1 MAERVY
7 LDNAATAPLRPEAA
21 AAMTAAFVIHGNPS
35 SVHAEG
41 RAARALLRRAR
52 QTLAVHTGFDAEGV
66 VFTAGGS
73 EANALALH
81 QASTRGKVTLVAATA
96 HASALAGPGVETLP
110 VDRHGLIDLDVLE
123 RRLRREPEI
132 GVVST
137 LLVNNETGIIDD
149 HIAAAAP
156 IVAAA
161 GALLHVD
168 AVQALGHVDF
178 RPSGVADMV
187 SVAAHKLGGPKG
199 IGALLVG
206 DRIDVRPLIA
216 GGGQEGR
223 RRAGTEATVLI
234 AGFAAALDA
243 AIKADDAARLEAL
256 GSYLLDAVQTAI
268 PRAIEVAGHVGVDR
282 SARIAALVLPG
293 VPAMTQ
299 LMALDLDGIAVSAGS
314 ACTSGKVEP
323 SHVLRAMDLPEAWTG
338 SAIRVSLGHATTT
351 AEIDRFVQA
360 YGRLA
365 A

>member
-1 MAERVY
+1 MTERVY
-7 LDNAATAPLRPEAA
+7 LDNAATAPLRLEAA
-21 AAMTAAFVIHGNPS
+21 AAMTAMFAVHGNPS

-41 RAARALLRRAR
+41 RAAQALLRRAR
-52 QTLAVHTGFDAEGV
+52 RTLATHTGFDPEGV

-81 QASTRGKVTLVAATA
+81 QASARGKVALVAATA
-96 HASALAGPGVETLP
+96 HASALAGPGIETLP
-110 VDRHGLIDLDVLE
+110 VNGRGLIDLDALE

-149 HIAAAAP
+149 HVAAAP

-161 GALLHVD
+161 GAWLHVD
-168 AVQALGHVDF
+168 AVQALGHVDA
-178 RPSGVADMV
+178 RLPGIADMV
-187 SVAAHKLGGPKG
+187 SIAAHKLGGPKG

-206 DRIDVRPLIA
+206 DGLDVRPLIA

-223 RRAGTEATVLI
+223 RRAGTEATILI

-243 AIKADDAARLEAL
+243 TIEADDATRLKAL
-256 GSYLLDAVQTAI
+256 GSYLLRAVRAAV
-268 PRAIEVAGHVGVDR
+268 PRAIEVAGHKGVDR
-282 SARIAALVLPG
+282 SARIAAFVLPG

-338 SAIRVSLGHATTT
+338 SAIRVSLGHATTA